1 MNNPQNENKYC
12 IGIAPNSSCCKKILD
27 YKQQLYSINKVKNYS
42 NKQPFIELIPPFVWD
57 FKNEYL
63 LIETL
68 KKYSLQ
74 SFSFELYFNGFEM
87 KGNNFI
93 IKIHD
98 NQQIASFQKS
108 LQYYLEIHNKLIFN
122 NYSVNDFE
130 PHLFMNI
137 DTENPRKMN
146 KIWTYLRENPIDI
159 NFIANSILLVN
170 CKSGDYE
177 IVKEF
182 ELE

>member
-1 MNNPQNENKYC
+1 MNNQQNENRYC
-12 IGIAPNSSCCKKILD
+12 IGIAPNSSCCKKLLE
-27 YKQQLYSINKVKNYS
+27 YKQQLYAVNKIKNDYH
-42 NKQPFIELIPPFVWD
+42 KQPFIELIPPFVWD

-63 LIETL
+63 LIESL

-74 SFSFELYFNGFEM
+74 SFSFELYFNGFE
-87 KGNNFI
+87 KVNNDFVL
-93 IKIHD
+93 KIHD
-98 NQQIASFQKS
+98 NQYIRSFQKS

-130 PHLFMNI
+130 PYLFMNI
-137 DTENPRKMN
+137 DIENSRKVN
-146 KIWTYLRENPIDI
+146 KIWTFLKENPIDI

-170 CKSGDYE
+170 CSSDNYE
-177 IVKEF
+177 LVKEF